1 VSLLQATVIPAL
13 PSKVHIHQH
22 AIILI
27 MMFPGLDIRIPPMT
41 ACGLIIQRVEFMNLA
56 HIPMFVH
63 VKKKSVSC
71 TSHHP
76 K

>member
-1 VSLLQATVIPAL
+1 
-13 PSKVHIHQH
+13 
-22 AIILI
+22 

-71 TSHHP
+71 TTIIHSKLGYGQLTMGCKVVEVLLYIERCH
-76 K
+76 